1 MAGSRVERPASEL
14 SQASGHAG
22 PVAQAVVV
30 ERAAGWVGE
39 QGQGH
44 LAAASSLGL
53 GAVHEVPPPVAAE
66 RSAALVGGARQGG
79 QSAAACQGAAV
90 GVCVGWQRSAPE
102 APWMGHTAAGF
113 ASVRRVEW
121 PEGQEAFLLQERNGS
136 SGADSGVE
144 SILPR
149 GRFHVLVF
157 ITGLSLRAIT
167 HSNGK
172 FRWWKLLLH

>member
-53 GAVHEVPPPVAAE
+53 GAVHEAPPPAAAE
-66 RSAALVGGARQGG
+66 KSAALVGEAQQGG
-79 QSAAACQGAAV
+79 QLAAACQGAAV

-113 ASVRRVEW
+113 ASVRRVER
-121 PEGQEAFLLQERNGS
+121 PEGQEAFLLELS
-136 SGADSGVE
+136 ALAAEEEPLCSPLGAGK
-144 SILPR
+144 LPP
-149 GRFHVLVF
+149 GGPLQ
-157 ITGLSLRAIT
+157 AEAA
-167 HSNGK
+167 
-172 FRWWKLLLH
+172 